1 MVTTKSLALVALIA
15 FTGFVLIG
23 AFYTPDKPSELKFDK
38 ESWTVYNDGEGTYP
52 YRERMLSDWVK
63 HHQLTGLTYEQL
75 VDSIGEP
82 SNYGQDDDTI
92 IQYLIFEG
100 FESDIDPVHGKTL
113 DLTLGPDSVVT
124 AYKVTEW

>member
-1 MVTTKSLALVALIA
+1 MSSILSKTLILLGGIGGIASMLACSPKQQEV
-15 FTGFVLIG
+15 
-23 AFYTPDKPSELKFDK
+23 KFDK
-38 ESWTVYNDGEGTYP
+38 EDWVKYNDGEGTYP
-52 YRERMLSDWVK
+52 YRDRMLNDLVK
-63 HHQLTGLTYEQL
+63 HHQLNGLTYKQL

-82 SNYGQDDDTI
+82 SNYGEQDDNVV
-92 IQYLIFEG
+92 QYLIFEG